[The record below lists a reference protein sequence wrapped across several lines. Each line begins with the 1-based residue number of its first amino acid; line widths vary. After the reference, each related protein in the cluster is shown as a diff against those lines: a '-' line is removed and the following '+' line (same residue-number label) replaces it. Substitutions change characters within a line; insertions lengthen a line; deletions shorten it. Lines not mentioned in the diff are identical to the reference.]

1 MTEPDPVDPFRAC
14 LRVAVSSLC
23 TEVGFDCADSTALE
37 TMTEMTQSLLV
48 ELGRSSRAF
57 CELASRVEPVSA
69 DIMLAMV
76 EMGIPVTG
84 LQEYAMR
91 SNRLT
96 LPAPS
101 QTVTAKQTAILHT
114 GNKKRHPIHIPEH
127 LPEMPDSH
135 SYIRT
140 PTHRQPDTDYESV
153 REKAASQKRDVERA
167 LTRFIA
173 KTGKIHNLFKTGDSN
188 LFPLISCEKDDD
200 GMKLPPYLDALLFKD
215 QVFEEDERE
224 YLPKKRKAA
233 RDYNDFDDDDEDVEK
248 KAKLDESVA
257 EADVIDNPFLRPVRM
272 PRIIKT
278 PAK

>member
-1 MTEPDPVDPFRAC
+1 MTEPDPADPFRSC

-37 TMTEMTQSLLV
+37 TVTEMTQSLLV
-48 ELGRSSRAF
+48 ELGRSARAF

-69 DIMLAMV
+69 DIVLSMV
-76 EMGIPVTG
+76 EMGIPVQG
-84 LQEYAMR
+84 LKEYALR
-91 SNRLT
+91 SNRVT
-96 LPAPS
+96 LPPPS
-101 QTVTAKQTAILHT
+101 QAVTSKQTAILHT
-114 GNKKRHPIHIPEH
+114 GNKKKHPTHIPEH

-140 PTHRQPDTDYESV
+140 PTHRQPVTDYESV

-173 KTGKIHNLFKTGDSN
+173 KTGKIHNLFKTDDSN
-188 LFPLISCEKDDD
+188 LFPLISCEKDEE

-224 YLPKKRKAA
+224 YLPKKRKSSH
-233 RDYNDFDDDDEDVEK
+233 NDLDDDDEDVDK
-248 KAKLDESVA
+248 KVKLDESLA
-257 EADVIDNPFLRPVRM
+257 EVDNIDNPFLRPVRM
-272 PRIIKT
+272 PRAAKT
-278 PAK
+278 PSK